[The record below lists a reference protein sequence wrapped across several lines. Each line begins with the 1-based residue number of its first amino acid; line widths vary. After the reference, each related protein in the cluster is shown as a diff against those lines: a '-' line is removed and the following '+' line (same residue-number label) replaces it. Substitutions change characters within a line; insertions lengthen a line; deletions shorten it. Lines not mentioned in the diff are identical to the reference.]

1 MPRAPAKGTGS
12 APGVKPL
19 GDFAVTPES
28 AAHASIDAWLSR
40 RYDWL
45 NPQLHLVARDER
57 DTMMPEMVGRLRA
70 VLDRGYPLFAGE
82 VWMAGNL
89 QQAGFIV
96 TNYRAMLHT
105 ISGRTVSLGYPDLSL
120 YTDQKAGFLSFRL
133 RGKTMAIPMTD
144 LLHGYYPLPAPLLKI
159 HGAREWAQHLPE
171 SFWPAISMSAQEAEK
186 RFGVTLPIEQLA
198 NVATWMIAVDGQ
210 QYGPYDART
219 LKGMIRA
226 KQIDPLVCLVWS
238 EGMDYWAPM
247 NQEARLQAAL
257 GAKPAAAPA
266 GAPPSP
272 PPASVVASAPG
283 SPSGEEQTGL
293 VDVNNAGLDELLTL
307 DPMTLEG
314 AETILAQRASR
325 LGFRRLEDVGEALRL
340 QPHQVERL
348 RGQVRFGEYRGGGPV
363 TSARGRVIDY

>member
-1 MPRAPAKGTGS
+1 
-12 APGVKPL
+12 
-19 GDFAVTPES
+19 
-28 AAHASIDAWLSR
+28 
-40 RYDWL
+40 
-45 NPQLHLVARDER
+45 
-57 DTMMPEMVGRLRA
+57 
-70 VLDRGYPLFAGE
+70 
-82 VWMAGNL
+82 
-89 QQAGFIV
+89 
-96 TNYRAMLHT
+96 
-105 ISGRTVSLGYPDLSL
+105 
-120 YTDQKAGFLSFRL
+120 
-133 RGKTMAIPMTD
+133 
-144 LLHGYYPLPAPLLKI
+144 
-159 HGAREWAQHLPE
+159 
-171 SFWPAISMSAQEAEK
+171 
-186 RFGVTLPIEQLA
+186 
-198 NVATWMIAVDGQ
+198 VDGQ